1 MPKELSRRRFRA
13 GVLSVVILASLS
25 LAAFEVRAEIEKTG
39 YPSDRGIEFMWW
51 PKVTVPDGWI
61 HEHDVSLANAIN
73 MMVLKGETFA
83 GSPVLMY
90 ARALYFEAGDT
101 EKELAASIVADHEGF
116 LEKFPNSKITQV
128 AATETGDGTKLQ
140 TFAFTPDGAGNW
152 ELVAY
157 GREPKY
163 VLMFCISARSQ
174 EALEKH
180 RAAFYAMVRSY
191 TSKE

>member
-1 MPKELSRRRFRA
+1 M
-13 GVLSVVILASLS
+13 
-25 LAAFEVRAEIEKTG
+25 
-39 YPSDRGIEFMWW
+39 
-51 PKVTVPDGWI
+51 
-61 HEHDVSLANAIN
+61 SLANAIN

-83 GSPVLMY
+83 DSPVLMY

-116 LEKFPNSKITQV
+116 LGKFPKSKITKV

-157 GREPKY
+157 GREPEY
-163 VLMFCISARSQ
+163 VLMFCISARSP